1 MILGSN
7 PFNNHVIFQEKR
19 RFICIIIIF
28 FFPITNFYCNF
39 IHLFY
44 SNDGNDD
51 NQIRQVT
58 INGMVATSS
67 TGRRTP
73 QANFQHPLATVA
85 SNISG

>member
-1 MILGSN
+1 MFFCRRRGDLLYFYLIIYFLHYYIAICVN
-7 PFNNHVIFQEKR
+7 LFN
-19 RFICIIIIF
+19 
-28 FFPITNFYCNF
+28 
-39 IHLFY
+39 

-51 NQIRQVT
+51 NQIRQMT

-73 QANFQHPLATVA
+73 QANYQHQLAISA